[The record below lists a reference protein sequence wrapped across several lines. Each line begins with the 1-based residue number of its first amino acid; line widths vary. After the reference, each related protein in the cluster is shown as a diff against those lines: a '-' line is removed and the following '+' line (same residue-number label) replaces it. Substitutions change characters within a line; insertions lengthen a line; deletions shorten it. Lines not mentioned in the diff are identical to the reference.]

1 MTQEEKEILGNCLV
15 ILKGAYNMQILEKS
29 NIQILKTL
37 EKECLSNYDLLWRLI
52 DENKELKKR
61 SEILEY

>member
-1 MTQEEKEILGNCLV
+1 MTQEEKEILGNCFV

-37 EKECLSNYDLLWRLI
+37 EKECLSHYDLLWRLI

-61 SEILEY
+61 IEILEY